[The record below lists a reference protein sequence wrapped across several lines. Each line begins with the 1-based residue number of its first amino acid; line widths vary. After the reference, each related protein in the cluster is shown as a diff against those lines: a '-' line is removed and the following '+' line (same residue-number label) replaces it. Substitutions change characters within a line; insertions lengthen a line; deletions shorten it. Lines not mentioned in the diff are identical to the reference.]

1 MQVTI
6 IEIMLLVII
15 LEDQIQLEVQ
25 DKIVL
30 IIFAVQIQH
39 NIVSGL
45 TLAEVVDVGVFQ
57 LQNNAIVNY
66 YLVTQIEFTI
76 ILNLATAL
84 IIL

>member
-1 MQVTI
+1 
-6 IEIMLLVII
+6 MLLVII